1 MKRRDFCKTTGSIL
15 LAWGINPTT
24 AFSNTKNKVLS
35 GQLLVN
41 NKLEAGSFE
50 NLDNALVTT
59 QNSNV
64 IVKVE
69 NDVFLIRP
77 NTKLKFTLNKMNEI
91 IKGSFH
97 GVFGKREE
105 ELLIKTPS
113 GTIGIRGTAIYTDID
128 PQRKSYLLCNC
139 AGQAVF
145 YGNDKK
151 LLKSLNG
158 SHSVITI
165 TDQKITNASTFKHE
179 AVPKKFRNK

>member
-1 MKRRDFCKTTGSIL
+1 M
-15 LAWGINPTT
+15 
-24 AFSNTKNKVLS
+24 
-35 GQLLVN
+35 
-41 NKLEAGSFE
+41 
-50 NLDNALVTT
+50 TT

-113 GTIGIRGTAIYTDID
+113 GIIGIRGTAIYTDID
-128 PQRKSYLLCNC
+128 PQKKSYLLCNC

-151 LLKSLNG
+151 LLKS
-158 SHSVITI
+158 
-165 TDQKITNASTFKHE
+165 
-179 AVPKKFRNK
+179 